1 MEIGPMSKAVMSMK
15 MTKVPEVA
23 LMNII
28 VVDDVEMVGQLIKF
42 HV

>member
-1 MEIGPMSKAVMSMK
+1 MNKAMMSIK
-15 MTKVPEVA
+15 MTKVPEVM

-28 VVDDVEMVGQLIKF
+28 VVDDVKMVGQLIKF

>member
-1 MEIGPMSKAVMSMK
+1 MGIGPMSKAMMSIK
-15 MTKVPEVA
+15 MTKVPEVT

-28 VVDDVEMVGQLIKF
+28 VVDDVKMVGQLIKF